1 MTWSFPKRTDNLYSF
16 APLCYHEPVSKL
28 SSMSKTLAKIRD
40 TIVENYDPDQI
51 ILFGSRVW
59 GKPHKWSDY
68 DLFVLKKGA
77 RKRMVE
83 RTLPIRRAVREN
95 NIWAPFDILIYNQKE
110 LKDILSTGSQ
120 LFHDILKRGKK
131 IYEKY

>member
-1 MTWSFPKRTDNLYSF
+1 
-16 APLCYHEPVSKL
+16 
-28 SSMSKTLAKIRD
+28 MSKTLAKIRD